1 MSKHD
6 PIAALRIKDFQ
17 LYSMG
22 AVLAVIGSQ
31 MQSVAVGWELYE
43 RTNSALSL
51 GWVGLL
57 QALPVI
63 LLALPAGQLAD
74 QYDRRRIVLI
84 TQIFTTFCSIGLA
97 VISYY
102 HAPIFLVYLL
112 LLLGGVA
119 KAFMWPAR
127 SAMVTQLVP
136 ISIFGN
142 AATWSSTFFQIGA
155 ISGPALGGLII
166 ANYESALPFVALITS
181 KQTIHSKEPMTLT
194 SLIAG
199 FDFVW
204 KNKIILATIT
214 LDLFAVLLGGATT
227 LLPIFAKD
235 ILQVGPSGLGW
246 LRASSSIGAVIMAF
260 ALAYLPPMR
269 KAGKA
274 MLWSVAIFGLV
285 TIVFGLSKSFLLS
298 FSMLFLAGAVDMISV
313 VVRQTLVQVLTPDEM
328 RGRVSAVNS
337 IFITSSNEIGGF
349 ESGVT
354 AAIFGPVI
362 SVVGGGIGT
371 VLVVIATILIW
382 PQIKKFG
389 SLQ

>member
-1 MSKHD
+1 
-6 PIAALRIKDFQ
+6 
-17 LYSMG
+17 
-22 AVLAVIGSQ
+22 
-31 MQSVAVGWELYE
+31 
-43 RTNSALSL
+43 
-51 GWVGLL
+51 
-57 QALPVI
+57 LPVYI
-63 LLALPAGQLAD
+63 IDA
-74 QYDRRRIVLI
+74 
-84 TQIFTTFCSIGLA
+84 
-97 VISYY
+97 
-102 HAPIFLVYLL
+102 
-112 LLLGGVA
+112 
-119 KAFMWPAR
+119 
-127 SAMVTQLVP
+127 
-136 ISIFGN
+136 IFG
-142 AATWSSTFFQIGA
+142 
-155 ISGPALGGLII
+155 I
-166 ANYESALPFVALITS
+166 ARFIFVALITS
-181 KQTIHSKEPMTLT
+181 KQTIHAKEPMTLA

-204 KNKIILATIT
+204 KTKIILATIT

-246 LRASSSIGAVIMAF
+246 LRASGSIGAVIMAF

-269 KAGKA
+269 KAGKS

-285 TIVFGLSKSFLLS
+285 TIVFGLSQSFLLS

-354 AAIFGPVI
+354 AVIFGPVI

-382 PQIKKFG
+382 PEIKKFG
-389 SLQ
+389 SLEQPKN